1 VLRRATGFVDRLR
14 GLLGSALPDAGCG
27 LWLEPCGAVHSF
39 GMRGAIDLLFVDRD
53 GRVVAVRAG
62 FAPWRTASCRAAC
75 STIELRAGEAARL
88 RIEAGA
94 VLKQATSLSEPVP
107 DRHRAG
113 HSSVEQ
119 ESAMTKQIETKISRR
134 PTSRQARAAAIAAV
148 AAASLVSSSAKADA
162 AAGMNLGYDFRDP
175 SPAAPPPPT
184 PATPTTAEAP
194 LTDAA
199 PADAAPP
206 SGTPAS
212 AADTSANGAQA
223 TGAQATDAPAVATV
237 RPVPEPS
244 AERRLAIG
252 DRLAEAEALY
262 RGSRF
267 DEALPAFR
275 AIVDAD
281 PDHAHAWLRI
291 GNLLHRKRDWFDAL
305 SAYRRAARPQADPVI
320 REKAVYNVALLNLEL
335 ARQAIKRLDRI
346 RADINAGQGGAP
358 NGAGV
363 SDGAVGRLSDQ
374 VGISYRALS
383 GARAGAAPG
392 GQKTAAAASGSS
404 FEPGSAPAPAPGPR
418 APQPAPPEKPVEVEI
433 RQGGVTR

>member
-1 VLRRATGFVDRLR
+1 VRAGIWHVVRPDGSRCALVLRRATGFVERLR
-14 GLLGSALPDAGCG
+14 GLIGSALPDAGCG

-53 GRVVAVRAG
+53 GRIVAVRAR
-62 FAPWRTASCRAAC
+62 FAPWRAASCRAAC

-94 VLKQATSLSEPVP
+94 VLMQTTSLSDSIP
-107 DRHRAG
+107 DRHTAG
-113 HSSVEQ
+113 HPPVEQ
-119 ESAMTKQIETKISRR
+119 ESAMTQQIETKISRR

-162 AAGMNLGYDFRDP
+162 AAGMNLGYDFRDR
-175 SPAAPPPPT
+175 SPAAPPKAA
-184 PATPTTAEAP
+184 PAEAAPYGASVAPASATAVSATDAQAAEAP
-194 LTDAA
+194 AA
-199 PADAAPP
+199 AAI
-206 SGTPAS
+206 
-212 AADTSANGAQA
+212 
-223 TGAQATDAPAVATV
+223 

-244 AERRLAIG
+244 AERRPAIG
-252 DRLAEAEALY
+252 DRLAEAEAHY
-262 RGSRF
+262 RGGRF

-305 SAYRRAARPQADPVI
+305 SAYRRAARPQADAVI

-374 VGISYRALS
+374 VGISYRAL
-383 GARAGAAPG
+383 AV
-392 GQKTAAAASGSS
+392 
-404 FEPGSAPAPAPGPR
+404 APAPAPGPR
-418 APQPAPPEKPVEVEI
+418 TPPPSPPEKPVEVEI
-433 RQGGVTR
+433 RQGGLTR